1 MVVFYLFIILA
12 FLLDLILGDPRWLP
26 HPIRFIGFGLTKLE
40 IVTRKTIRNL
50 KVSGAT
56 TVIVALISISLI
68 IYLLLSAVFQLHMYL
83 FYIFSTILLYTTFA
97 ARDLLT
103 HSLNIYNELTP
114 VINIDQARIKLGWI
128 VGRDTTNLD
137 QQQICRACVESVA
150 ENLVD
155 GVTAPMFWAVMLS
168 VFAGNNC
175 VLAMMLT
182 VLGAMLYKTVNT
194 MDSMFG
200 YKNDKYFLF
209 GRCAAKL
216 DDVANFIPARTTGL
230 VLLVSSFLHNKN
242 TKNGVKVFFRDR
254 QKHCSPN
261 AGHPEATV
269 AGALGITLGGASTY
283 KGEVITKP
291 ILGDKLCEIQPH
303 HILDV
308 NKLML
313 TTSIIYLALLLL
325 MRASLTLF

>member
-1 MVVFYLFIILA
+1 MLYFFLVVIIA
-12 FLLDLILGDPRWLP
+12 FLLDLMLGDPRWLP
-26 HPIRFIGFGLTKLE
+26 HPIRFIGFGLTQLE
-40 IVTRKTIRNL
+40 IVARKIIRKPL
-50 KVSGAT
+50 VGGGI
-56 TVIVALISISLI
+56 TVVVALISISLI
-68 IYLLLSAVFQLHMYL
+68 IYLLLSAAFQLHTAL
-83 FYIFSTILLYTTFA
+83 FYILSTILLYTTFA

-103 HSLNIYNELTP
+103 HSLNIYNELIP
-114 VINIDQARIKLGWI
+114 VLNIDQARIKLSWI
-128 VGRDTTNLD
+128 VGRDTTNLN
-137 QQQICRACVESVA
+137 QKQICRASVESVA

-168 VFAGNNC
+168 VFAGND
-175 VLAMMLT
+175 VALAIMLT

-200 YKNDKYFLF
+200 YKDDKYLLF

-242 TKNGVKVFFRDR
+242 TRNGAKVFFRDR
-254 QKHCSPN
+254 KKHSSPN
-261 AGHPEATV
+261 AAHPEAAV

-283 KGEVITKP
+283 KGELINKP
-291 ILGDKLCEIQPH
+291 ILGDELCEIQPH

-313 TTSIIYLALLLL
+313 TTSIIYLSLLLL
-325 MRASLTLF
+325 IRASLTTI